1 MSNLNIK
8 GIDISG
14 YQLDLNHVA
23 AKREGYEYCIIKV
36 SESTSVMQSFE
47 TNYNKAKSAN
57 LKIGAYHFY
66 RGGGVAEA
74 QAFVSG
80 LYGKQLDIYP
90 FIDVES
96 TWGYEDVKAFINY
109 VESAL
114 GVPCGVYCNLSYAK
128 ELCKDALI
136 ASKPLWLAYYGA
148 SCPTNHGFNNLIGWQ
163 YTDKEY
169 VAGVN
174 TDKNYF
180 STGAL
185 INSSNSTV
193 QESYDILKNGTEI
206 KIRNG
211 AYWGLGSGNPTNGQ
225 ISEGWLNSL
234 NSKRLKIAKRQINSG
249 SDEYYI
255 YYSENG
261 QVAGCFWVPVN
272 CVNEVVHHVV
282 TAGDTTWEIAQKY
295 GTTVESIVAMNII
308 GDGSNISPGMI
319 LRVK

>member
-14 YQLDLNHVA
+14 YQLDLDHAA
-23 AKREGYEYCIIKV
+23 AKREGYEYCIVKV
-36 SESTSVMQSFE
+36 SEATSVMQSFE
-47 TNYNKAKSAN
+47 INYNKAKASGF
-57 LKIGAYHFY
+57 KIGAYHFY
-66 RGGGVAEA
+66 RGGGLPEA
-74 QAFVSG
+74 QTFISG

-90 FIDVES
+90 FIDIES
-96 TWGYEDVKAFINY
+96 TWGYEDVKTFINY
-109 VESAL
+109 VETSL

-128 ELCKDALI
+128 ELCKDSVI
-136 ASKPLWLAYYGA
+136 ASKPLWLAYYGS

-180 STGAL
+180 STRAL
-185 INSSNSTV
+185 INSSSSTLK
-193 QESYDILKNGTEI
+193 QQYDILKDGTEI
-206 KIRNG
+206 KIIPG
-211 AYWGLGSGNPTNGQ
+211 AYWGLGYGNPSTGQ

-234 NSKRLKIAKRQINSG
+234 NSKRLRIAKRQINNG

-272 CVNEVVHHVV
+272 SVQEVIHHLVV
-282 TAGDTTWEIAQKY
+282 SGDTTWGIAQQY
-295 GTTVESIVAMNII
+295 GTTVESIVKMNVI
-308 GDGSNISPGMI
+308 GDGSNITPGMI